1 MNPTIL
7 IVDDEQH
14 ILNSINRTLRH
25 DYNVILSLDGK
36 SALQVLREQEVAA
49 ILADQRMP
57 GLSGSEFF
65 RQAIKIQPDTTRVLI
80 TGYADIEAVIQAV
93 NDGQIYYYIEKPW
106 EPEDLK
112 LVMTRAVERYQLIKK
127 NKELLH
133 ELEIA
138 NQQLS
143 NENIVLKKDVEQKY
157 NFSNIIG
164 ESKAMQDVY
173 DLMKKVI
180 PTDTTV
186 YISGETGTG
195 KELVARAIHFNGPR
209 KDKLF
214 AAQNCAALP
223 DTLLESALFGHKK
236 GSFTDATAD
245 KKGLFEVA
253 DGGTVFLDE
262 LSDTSPALQQRLLRV
277 IQEGEFQAV
286 GSNKTIKVDV
296 RILSA
301 TNKDL
306 LSLVQAGKFREDLYY
321 RLNVFPIRVPP
332 LRERM
337 DDIPLLANYFLNKY
351 MIQAGKDING
361 FSEDSLQYLLS
372 NKYPGNVRE
381 LENIIQRAVILAGN
395 EQTLSLNHLQTEWE
409 ATLRSAMS
417 GKPTIKI
424 QDDLQSDL
432 KISSLPELV
441 VEFEKK
447 YISQALESNQ
457 GNISKTAR
465 DLGLSRAGLYKK
477 LKRYKL
483 E

>member
-36 SALQVLREQEVAA
+36 SALQVLREQEVSV

-57 GLSGSEFF
+57 GLTGSEFF
-65 RQAIKIQPDTTRVLI
+65 REAIKIQPDTTRVLI
-80 TGYADIEAVIQAV
+80 TGYSDIEAVVQAV

-106 EPEDLK
+106 EPEDLI
-112 LVMTRAVERYQLIKK
+112 LIMTRAVERYQLIKE
-127 NKELLH
+127 NKVLLH
-133 ELEIA
+133 ELEVA

-143 NENIVLKKDVEQKY
+143 NENIVLKKDIEQKY

-164 ESKAMQDVY
+164 ESRAIKNVY

-180 PTDTTV
+180 PTDITV

-195 KELVARAIHFNGPR
+195 KELIARAIHFNGPR
-209 KDKLF
+209 KDKIF

-236 GSFTDATAD
+236 GSFTDATSD

-277 IQEGEFQAV
+277 IQEGEFQSV
-286 GSNKTIKVDV
+286 GSNKTLKVNV

-301 TNKDL
+301 TNQDL
-306 LSLVQAGKFREDLYY
+306 MQLVQQGKFREDLYY
-321 RLNVFPIRVPP
+321 RINVFPIVVPP
-332 LRERM
+332 LRERI

-351 MIQAGKDING
+351 MIQSGKNIIG
-361 FSEDSLQYLLS
+361 FSEDAIQYLLTI
-372 NKYPGNVRE
+372 KYPGNVRE
-381 LENIIQRAVILAGN
+381 LENMIQRAVVLAEN
-395 EQTLSLNHLQTEWE
+395 EQILSLNHLQTEWE
-409 ATLRSAMS
+409 GSRS
-417 GKPTIKI
+417 TIRTI
-424 QDDLQSDL
+424 TDLQPDIKL
-432 KISSLPELV
+432 SSLPKLV
-441 VEFEKK
+441 EEFEKK
-447 YISQALESNQ
+447 YISQSLELNR
-457 GNISKTAR
+457 GNISKTAT

-477 LKRYKL
+477 LKRYNL
-483 E
+483 S

>member
-321 RLNVFPIRVPP
+321 RINVFPIVVPP

-351 MIQAGKDING
+351 MIQAGKDIDG

-381 LENIIQRAVILAGN
+381 LENMIQRAVILAGN

-483 E
+483 D

>member
-7 IVDDEQH
+7 IVDDEQY

-25 DYNVILSLDGK
+25 DYNVILALDGK
-36 SALQVLREQEVAA
+36 SALQVLREQEVSA

-57 GLSGSEFF
+57 GLTGSEFF
-65 RQAIKIQPDTTRVLI
+65 REAIKIQPDTTRVLI
-80 TGYADIEAVIQAV
+80 TGYSDIEAVVQAV
-93 NDGQIYYYIEKPW
+93 NDGQIFYYIEKPW

-112 LVMTRAVERYQLIKK
+112 LVMTRAVERYQLIQK

-164 ESKAMQDVY
+164 ESKAMTDVY

-180 PTDTTV
+180 PTDITV

-195 KELVARAIHFNGPR
+195 KELIARAIHFNGPR
-209 KDKLF
+209 KDKIF

-236 GSFTDATAD
+236 GSFTDAISD

-277 IQEGEFQAV
+277 IQEGEFQSV
-286 GSNKTIKVDV
+286 GSNRTLKVDV

-301 TNKDL
+301 TNQDL
-306 LSLVQAGKFREDLYY
+306 LHLVQQGKFREDLYY
-321 RLNVFPIRVPP
+321 RINVFPIHVPP
-332 LRERM
+332 LRERI
-337 DDIPLLANYFLNKY
+337 DDIPLLATYFLNKY
-351 MIQAGKDING
+351 MIQAGKNIRG
-361 FSEDSLQYLLS
+361 FSKDALKYLLS
-372 NKYPGNVRE
+372 NKFPGNVRE
-381 LENIIQRAVILAGN
+381 LENMIQRAVILAGN
-395 EQTLSLNHLQTEWE
+395 EQTLSLSHLQTEWE
-409 ATLRSAMS
+409 VS
-417 GKPTIKI
+417 KPTIRTIIDLRSDI
-424 QDDLQSDL
+424 QL
-432 KISSLPELV
+432 SSLPKLV
-441 VEFEKK
+441 EEFEKK
-447 YISQALESNQ
+447 YISQSLESNQ
-457 GNISKTAR
+457 GNISKTAIE
-465 DLGLSRAGLYKK
+465 LGLSRAGLYKK

-483 E
+483 D

>member
-321 RLNVFPIRVPP
+321 RINVFPIVVPP

-351 MIQAGKDING
+351 MIQAGKDIDG

-409 ATLRSAMS
+409 RSQQ
-417 GKPTIKI
+417 TIGAI
-424 QDDLQSDL
+424 TDLQTDL
-432 KISSLPELV
+432 KISSLPKLV
-441 VEFEKK
+441 IEFEKK

-483 E
+483 D

>member
-7 IVDDEQH
+7 IVDDEQY

-25 DYNVILSLDGK
+25 DYNVILALDGK
-36 SALQVLREQEVAA
+36 SALQVLREQEVSA

-57 GLSGSEFF
+57 GLTGSEFF
-65 RQAIKIQPDTTRVLI
+65 REAIKIQPDTTRVLI
-80 TGYADIEAVIQAV
+80 TGYSDIEAVVQAV
-93 NDGQIYYYIEKPW
+93 NDGQIFYYIEKPW
-106 EPEDLK
+106 EPEELK
-112 LVMTRAVERYQLIKK
+112 LVMTRAVEHYQLIKK

-164 ESKAMQDVY
+164 ESKAMTDVY

-180 PTDTTV
+180 PTDITV

-195 KELVARAIHFNGPR
+195 KELIARAIHFNGPR
-209 KDKLF
+209 KDKIF

-236 GSFTDATAD
+236 GSFTDAISD

-277 IQEGEFQAV
+277 IQEGEFQSV
-286 GSNKTIKVDV
+286 GSNRTLKVDV

-301 TNKDL
+301 TNQDL
-306 LSLVQAGKFREDLYY
+306 LHLVQQGKFREDLYY
-321 RLNVFPIRVPP
+321 RINVFPIHVPP
-332 LRERM
+332 LRERV

-351 MIQAGKDING
+351 MIQAGKEING
-361 FSEDSLQYLLS
+361 FSKDALKYLLS
-372 NKYPGNVRE
+372 NKFPGNVRE

-395 EQTLSLNHLQTEWE
+395 EQTLSLSHLQTEWE
-409 ATLRSAMS
+409 VS
-417 GKPTIKI
+417 KPTIRTIIDLRSDI
-424 QDDLQSDL
+424 QL
-432 KISSLPELV
+432 SSLPKLV
-441 VEFEKK
+441 EEFEKK
-447 YISQALESNQ
+447 YISQSLESNQ
-457 GNISKTAR
+457 GNISKTAIE
-465 DLGLSRAGLYKK
+465 LGLSRAGLYKK

-483 E
+483 D

>member
-14 ILNSINRTLRH
+14 VLNSINRTLRH

-36 SALQVLREQEVAA
+36 SALQILREQEVSA

-57 GLSGSEFF
+57 GLTGSEFF
-65 RQAIKIQPDTTRVLI
+65 REAIKIQPDTTRVLI
-80 TGYADIEAVIQAV
+80 TGYADIGAVIQSV

-106 EPEDLK
+106 EPDDLK
-112 LVMTRAVERYQLIKK
+112 LIMAGAVERYQLIKK

-133 ELEIA
+133 KIEIA
-138 NQQLS
+138 NQRLS
-143 NENIVLKKDVEQKY
+143 SENIVLKKDVEQKY

-164 ESKAMQDVY
+164 ESKAMHEVY
-173 DLMKKVI
+173 DLMRKVI

-195 KELVARAIHFNGPR
+195 KELIARAIHFNGPR
-209 KDKLF
+209 KDKIF

-236 GSFTDATAD
+236 GSFTDATSD

-253 DGGTVFLDE
+253 NGGTVFLDE

-277 IQEGEFQAV
+277 IQEGEFQPV
-286 GSNKTIKVDV
+286 GSNQTIRVDV

-301 TNKDL
+301 TNRDL
-306 LSLVQAGKFREDLYY
+306 LKLVQQGKFREDLYY
-321 RLNVFPIRVPP
+321 RMNVFPIHVP
-332 LRERM
+332 LLKDRI
-337 DDIPLLANYFLNKY
+337 DDIPLLVNYFLNKY
-351 MIQAGKDING
+351 MLQAGKKING
-361 FSEDSLQYLLS
+361 FSEDALKYLLS
-372 NKYPGNVRE
+372 IEYPGNVRE
-381 LENIIQRAVILAGN
+381 LENVIQRAVILAGN
-395 EQTLSLNHLQTEWE
+395 DESLSINHLQTDWDG
-409 ATLRSAMS
+409 S
-417 GKPTIKI
+417 KPTWGTITN
-424 QDDLQSDL
+424 LHSDIEEL
-432 KISSLPELV
+432 TLPQLV
-441 VEFEKK
+441 EEFEIK
-447 YISQALESNQ
+447 YISNVLKSNH

-477 LKRYKL
+477 LKRYKID
-483 E
+483 

>member
-14 ILNSINRTLRH
+14 ILNSINRTLRQE
-25 DYNVILSLDGK
+25 YNVILSLDGK
-36 SALQVLREQEVAA
+36 SALQILREQEVSV
-49 ILADQRMP
+49 IIADQRMP
-57 GLSGSEFF
+57 GLTGSEYF
-65 RQAIKIQPDTTRVLI
+65 REAKKIQPDTTRILL
-80 TGYADIEAVIQAV
+80 TGYADIQAVIQAV
-93 NDGQIYYYIEKPW
+93 NDGQIFYYIEKPW
-106 EPEDLK
+106 EPDDLK
-112 LVMTRAVERYQLIKK
+112 LIIARAVERYQLIKK

-164 ESKAMQDVY
+164 ESKAMKDVY

-195 KELVARAIHFNGPR
+195 KELIARAIHFNGPR
-209 KDKLF
+209 KDKIF

-236 GSFTDATAD
+236 GSFTDATSD

-277 IQEGEFQAV
+277 IQEGEFQPV
-286 GSNKTIKVDV
+286 GSNQTIKVDV

-301 TNKDL
+301 TNRDL
-306 LSLVQAGKFREDLYY
+306 LKLVQQGKFREDLYY
-321 RLNVFPIRVPP
+321 RINVFPIIVPP
-332 LRERM
+332 LRQRI

-351 MIQAGKDING
+351 MLQAGKNISG
-361 FSEDSLQYLLS
+361 FSEDALKYLLS

-381 LENIIQRAVILAGN
+381 LENMIQRAVILTGN
-395 EQTLSLNHLQTEWE
+395 DEVLSINHLQTEWN
-409 ATLRSAMS
+409 SS
-417 GKPTIKI
+417 KPTTSIT
-424 QDDLQSDL
+424 DTELDL
-432 KISSLPELV
+432 KYSSLPKLV
-441 VEFEKK
+441 EEIEIE
-447 YISQALESNQ
+447 YISKALGSNK
-457 GNISKTAR
+457 GNISKTAK

-477 LKRYKL
+477 LKRYNL
-483 E
+483 N

>member
-14 ILNSINRTLRH
+14 ILNSINRTLRY

-321 RLNVFPIRVPP
+321 RINVFPIVVPP

-351 MIQAGKDING
+351 MIQAGKDIDG

-381 LENIIQRAVILAGN
+381 LENMIQRAVILAGN

-483 E
+483 D

>member
-7 IVDDEQH
+7 VVDDEQNV
-14 ILNSINRTLRH
+14 LNSINRTLRH

-36 SALQVLREQEVAA
+36 SALQVLREQAVSA

-57 GLSGSEFF
+57 GLTGSEFF
-65 RQAIKIQPDTTRVLI
+65 REAIKIQPDTARVLI
-80 TGYADIEAVIQAV
+80 TGYSDIEAVIQAV

-112 LVMTRAVERYQLIKK
+112 LVMTRAVERYQLIKE
-127 NKELLH
+127 NKKLLH
-133 ELEIA
+133 ELEVA

-143 NENIVLKKDVEQKY
+143 NENIVLKEDIEQKY

-164 ESKAMQDVY
+164 ESRAMKDVY

-195 KELVARAIHFNGPR
+195 KELIARAIHFNGPR
-209 KDKLF
+209 KNKIF

-223 DTLLESALFGHKK
+223 DTLLESTLFGHKK

-277 IQEGEFQAV
+277 IQEGEFQSV
-286 GSNKTIKVDV
+286 GSNKTLKVDV

-306 LSLVQAGKFREDLYY
+306 LYLVQQGKFREDLYY
-321 RLNVFPIRVPP
+321 RINVFPIHVPP

-337 DDIPLLANYFLNKY
+337 DDISLLANYFLNKY
-351 MIQAGKDING
+351 MIQAGKEIKG
-361 FSEDSLQYLLS
+361 FSEDALQYLLS

-381 LENIIQRAVILAGN
+381 LENMIQRAVILAGN
-395 EQTLSLNHLQTEWE
+395 EQTLSLSHLQTEWK
-409 ATLRSAMS
+409 ASQPTVKTMTDLRSD
-417 GKPTIKI
+417 I
-424 QDDLQSDL
+424 QL
-432 KISSLPELV
+432 SSLPKLVEEL
-441 VEFEKK
+441 EKK
-447 YISQALESNQ
+447 YISISLESNQ
-457 GNISKTAR
+457 GNISKTAIE
-465 DLGLSRAGLYKK
+465 LGLSRAGLYKK
-477 LKRYKL
+477 LKRYNL
-483 E
+483 D

>member
-14 ILNSINRTLRH
+14 ILNSINRTLQH

-321 RLNVFPIRVPP
+321 RINVFPIVVPP

-337 DDIPLLANYFLNKY
+337 DDIPLLSNYFLNKY
-351 MIQAGKDING
+351 MIQAGKDIDG

-409 ATLRSAMS
+409 ATVRFAMS

-432 KISSLPELV
+432 KLSSLPKLV

-483 E
+483 D

>member
-409 ATLRSAMS
+409 ATLRSATS

-432 KISSLPELV
+432 KLSSLPKLV

-447 YISQALESNQ
+447 YISQALKSNQ

>member
-36 SALQVLREQEVAA
+36 SALQVLREQKVSA

-57 GLSGSEFF
+57 GLTGSEFF
-65 RQAIKIQPDTTRVLI
+65 REAIKIQPDTTRVLL
-80 TGYADIEAVIQAV
+80 TGYADIEAVIQAI
-93 NDGQIYYYIEKPW
+93 NGGQIFYYIEKPW
-106 EPEDLK
+106 EPDDLK
-112 LVMTRAVERYQLIKK
+112 LIITRAVERYQLIKK

-133 ELEIA
+133 ELEIV

-143 NENIVLKKDVEQKY
+143 NENLVLKRDVEQKY

-164 ESKAMQDVY
+164 ESKAMRDVY
-173 DLMKKVI
+173 DLMRKVI

-195 KELVARAIHFNGPR
+195 KELIARAIHYNGPR
-209 KDKLF
+209 KDNIF

-236 GSFTDATAD
+236 GAFTDASSD

-277 IQEGEFQAV
+277 IQEGEFQPV
-286 GSNKTIKVDV
+286 GSNKTIKVNV

-301 TNKDL
+301 TNRDL
-306 LSLVQAGKFREDLYY
+306 LHLVQQGKFREDLFY
-321 RLNVFPIRVPP
+321 RVNVFPIHIPP
-332 LRERM
+332 LRERI
-337 DDIPLLANYFLNKY
+337 DDIPLLSSFFLNKY
-351 MIQAGKDING
+351 MVQAGKEIDG
-361 FSEDSLQYLLS
+361 FSDDALQYLLS

-381 LENIIQRAVILAGN
+381 LENIIQRAVILSGN
-395 EQTLSLNHLQTEWE
+395 EQTLSINHLQTEWN
-409 ATLRSAMS
+409 
-417 GKPTIKI
+417 GKQPTIGVI
-424 QDDLQSDL
+424 TDFQSD
-432 KISSLPELV
+432 INSSSLPKLV
-441 VEFEKK
+441 EEFEKK
-447 YISQALESNQ
+447 YILHSLESNQ
-457 GNISKTAR
+457 GNISKTAT

-477 LKRYKL
+477 LKRYNL
-483 E
+483 N

>member
-14 ILNSINRTLRH
+14 VLNSINRTLRH
-25 DYNVILSLDGK
+25 DYNVILSLDGN
-36 SALQVLREQEVAA
+36 SALQVLREQEISA

-57 GLSGSEFF
+57 GLSGSNFF
-65 RQAIKIQPDTTRVLI
+65 REVIKIQPDTTRVLI
-80 TGYADIEAVIQAV
+80 TGYSDIEAVVQAV
-93 NDGQIYYYIEKPW
+93 NDGQIFYYLEKPW

-112 LVMTRAVERYQLIKK
+112 LIMKRAVERYQLIKN
-127 NKELLH
+127 NKELLQK
-133 ELEIA
+133 LEVV

-143 NENIVLKKDVEQKY
+143 NENILLKRDVKQKY

-173 DLMKKVI
+173 DLMRKVI

-195 KELVARAIHFNGPR
+195 KELIARAIHFNGPR
-209 KDKLF
+209 KDKIF

-236 GSFTDATAD
+236 GAFTDATSD

-253 DGGTVFLDE
+253 DEGTVFLDE

-277 IQEGEFQAV
+277 IQEGEFQSV
-286 GSNKTIKVDV
+286 GSNETINVNV

-301 TNKDL
+301 TNRDL
-306 LSLVQAGKFREDLYY
+306 RHLVQQGKFREDLYY
-321 RLNVFPIRVPP
+321 RINVFPINLPP

-337 DDIPLLANYFLNKY
+337 GDIALLANYFLNKY
-351 MIQAGKDING
+351 MIQAGKEIKG
-361 FSEDSLQYLLS
+361 FSEDALQYLLS

-381 LENIIQRAVILAGN
+381 LENIVQRAVILAGN
-395 EQTLSLNHLQTEWE
+395 DEFLSINHLQTRWDVNQS
-409 ATLRSAMS
+409 T
-417 GKPTIKI
+417 GGTITES
-424 QDDLQSDL
+424 QTDLQFD
-432 KISSLPELV
+432 SLPRLV
-441 VEFEKK
+441 EEIEKK
-447 YISQALESNQ
+447 YISRSLELNQ
-457 GNISKTAR
+457 GNISKTAL
-465 DLGLSRAGLYKK
+465 DIGLSRAGLYKK
-477 LKRYKL
+477 LKRYNL
-483 E
+483 N

>member
-14 ILNSINRTLRH
+14 VLNSINRTLKH
-25 DYNVILSLDGK
+25 EYNIILSLDGK
-36 SALQVLREQEVAA
+36 SALQALREQEVSA

-57 GLSGSEFF
+57 GLTGSEFF
-65 RQAIKIQPDTTRVLI
+65 REAIAIQPDTTRVLI
-80 TGYADIEAVIQAV
+80 TGYSDIEAVVQAI

-106 EPEDLK
+106 EPEDLILIMK
-112 LVMTRAVERYQLIKK
+112 RAVERYQLIKK

-143 NENIVLKKDVEQKY
+143 NENLVLKKDIEQKY

-164 ESKAMQDVY
+164 ESIAIKDVY
-173 DLMKKVI
+173 DLMRKII

-195 KELVARAIHFNGPR
+195 KELIARAIHFNGPR
-209 KDKLF
+209 KDKIF

-236 GSFTDATAD
+236 GSFTDATSD

-277 IQEGEFQAV
+277 IQEGEFRPV
-286 GSNKTIKVDV
+286 GSNKTITVNV

-301 TNKDL
+301 TNRDL
-306 LSLVQAGKFREDLYY
+306 LHLVQQGKFREDLYY
-321 RLNVFPIRVPP
+321 RINVFPIHVPS

-337 DDIPLLANYFLNKY
+337 DDVPLLANYFLNKY
-351 MIQAGKDING
+351 MVQAGKEING
-361 FSEDSLQYLLS
+361 FSKDALQYLLS
-372 NKYPGNVRE
+372 YKYPGNIRE
-381 LENIIQRAVILAGN
+381 LENMIQRAVILAGD
-395 EQTLSLNHLQTEWE
+395 EQMLSLNHLQTEWE
-409 ATLRSAMS
+409 GSRPAIR
-417 GKPTIKI
+417 TITDFQPYIKF
-424 QDDLQSDL
+424 
-432 KISSLPELV
+432 SSLPKLV
-441 VEFEKK
+441 EEFEKK
-447 YISQALESNQ
+447 YISQSLELNR
-457 GNISKTAR
+457 GNISKTAIE
-465 DLGLSRAGLYKK
+465 LGLSRAGLYKK
-477 LKRYKL
+477 LKRYNID
-483 E
+483 

>member
-14 ILNSINRTLRH
+14 VLNSINRTLRR
-25 DYNVILSLDGK
+25 DYNIILSLDGK
-36 SALQVLREQEVAA
+36 SALQILREQEVSA

-57 GLSGSEFF
+57 GLTGSEFF
-65 RQAIKIQPDTTRVLI
+65 HEAIKIQPDTTRVLI
-80 TGYADIEAVIQAV
+80 TGYADIEAVIQSV
-93 NDGQIYYYIEKPW
+93 NDGKIFYYVEKPW

-112 LVMTRAVERYQLIKK
+112 LVMTRAVERYQLIKH

-133 ELEIA
+133 KLEIA

-143 NENIVLKKDVEQKY
+143 SENIVLKRDVEQNY

-173 DLMKKVI
+173 DLMRKVI

-195 KELVARAIHFNGPR
+195 KELIARAIHFNGPR
-209 KDKLF
+209 KEKIF

-236 GSFTDATAD
+236 GSFTDATSD
-245 KKGLFEVA
+245 KRGLFEVA
-253 DGGTVFLDE
+253 NGGTVFLDE

-277 IQEGEFQAV
+277 IQEGEFQPV
-286 GSNKTIKVDV
+286 GSNNTANVDV

-301 TNKDL
+301 TNRDL
-306 LSLVQAGKFREDLYY
+306 LKLVQQGKFREDLYY
-321 RLNVFPIRVPP
+321 RINVFPIHVP
-332 LRERM
+332 LLKDRM
-337 DDIPLLANYFLNKY
+337 DDIPLLADYFLNKY
-351 MIQAGKDING
+351 MLQAGKEING
-361 FSEDSLQYLLS
+361 FSGDALKYLLS
-372 NKYPGNVRE
+372 INYPGNVRE

-395 EQTLSLNHLQTEWE
+395 EQTLSINHLQTEWE
-409 ATLRSAMS
+409 ASKPMITLQ
-417 GKPTIKI
+417 TN
-424 QDDLQSDL
+424 LQSDIE
-432 KISSLPELV
+432 KSTLPKLV
-441 VEFEKK
+441 EEFEIK
-447 YISQALESNQ
+447 YITQVLESNH
-457 GNISKTAR
+457 GNISKTAK

-477 LKRYKL
+477 LKRYKIN
-483 E
+483 

>member
-1 MNPTIL
+1 MMNPTIL

-14 ILNSINRTLRH
+14 VLNSINRTLRH
-25 DYNVILSLDGK
+25 DYNIILSLDGK
-36 SALQVLREQEVAA
+36 SALQVLREQEVSA

-57 GLSGSEFF
+57 GLSGSGFF
-65 RQAIKIQPDTTRVLI
+65 REAIKIQSDATRVLI
-80 TGYADIEAVIQAV
+80 TGYADIEAVIQSV

-106 EPEDLK
+106 EPDDLK
-112 LVMTRAVERYQLIKK
+112 LVMKRAVERYQLIKE

-143 NENIVLKKDVEQKY
+143 SENIVLKRDVEQKY

-164 ESKAMQDVY
+164 ESKAMQDMY

-195 KELVARAIHFNGPR
+195 KELIARAIHFNGPR
-209 KDKLF
+209 KDKIF

-236 GSFTDATAD
+236 GSFTDATSD

-277 IQEGEFQAV
+277 IQEGEFQPV
-286 GSNKTIKVDV
+286 GSNQTIKVDV

-301 TNKDL
+301 TNRDL
-306 LSLVQAGKFREDLYY
+306 LKLVQQGKFREDLYY
-321 RLNVFPIRVPP
+321 RINVFPIHVP
-332 LRERM
+332 LLMDRI

-351 MIQAGKDING
+351 MIQAGKEIDG
-361 FSEDSLQYLLS
+361 FSEDALKYLLS

-381 LENIIQRAVILAGN
+381 LENMIQRAVILAGN
-395 EQTLSLNHLQTEWE
+395 DEVLSINHLQTEWV
-409 ATLRSAMS
+409 RSL
-417 GKPTIKI
+417 PITNDIPDI
-424 QDDLQSDL
+424 ESDL
-432 KISSLPELV
+432 KNSSLPKLV
-441 VEFEKK
+441 EEFEIE
-447 YISQALESNQ
+447 YIAKMLGLNK
-457 GNISKTAR
+457 GNISKTAK

-477 LKRYKL
+477 LKRYNID
-483 E
+483 

>member
-321 RLNVFPIRVPP
+321 RINVFPIVVPP

-351 MIQAGKDING
+351 MIQAGKDIDG

-409 ATLRSAMS
+409 GSQ
-417 GKPTIKI
+417 PTIGAI
-424 QDDLQSDL
+424 TDLQSE
-432 KISSLPELV
+432 IQSSSLPKLV
-441 VEFEKK
+441 IEFEKK
-447 YISQALESNQ
+447 YISQALKSNQ

>member
-25 DYNVILSLDGK
+25 DYNVILALDGK
-36 SALQVLREQEVAA
+36 SALQVLREQEVSA

-57 GLSGSEFF
+57 GLTGSEFF
-65 RQAIKIQPDTTRVLI
+65 REAIKIQPDTTRVLI
-80 TGYADIEAVIQAV
+80 TGYSDIEAVVQAV
-93 NDGQIYYYIEKPW
+93 NDGQIFYYIEKPW

-164 ESKAMQDVY
+164 ESKAMKDVY

-180 PTDTTV
+180 PTDITV

-195 KELVARAIHFNGPR
+195 KELIARAIHFNGPR
-209 KDKLF
+209 KDKIF

-236 GSFTDATAD
+236 GSFTDAISD

-277 IQEGEFQAV
+277 IQEGEFQSV
-286 GSNKTIKVDV
+286 GSNRTLKVDV

-301 TNKDL
+301 TNQDL
-306 LSLVQAGKFREDLYY
+306 LHLVQQGKFREDLYY
-321 RLNVFPIRVPP
+321 RINVFPIHVPP
-332 LRERM
+332 LRERV

-351 MIQAGKDING
+351 MIQAGKEING
-361 FSEDSLQYLLS
+361 FSEDALKYLLS
-372 NKYPGNVRE
+372 NKFPGNVRE
-381 LENIIQRAVILAGN
+381 LENMIQRAVILSGN
-395 EQTLSLNHLQTEWE
+395 EQTLSLSHLQTEWE
-409 ATLRSAMS
+409 VS
-417 GKPTIKI
+417 KPTIRTIIDLRSDI
-424 QDDLQSDL
+424 QL
-432 KISSLPELV
+432 SSLPKLV
-441 VEFEKK
+441 EEFEKK
-447 YISQALESNQ
+447 YISQSLESNQ
-457 GNISKTAR
+457 GNISKTAIE
-465 DLGLSRAGLYKK
+465 LGLSRAGLYKK

-483 E
+483 D

>member
-7 IVDDEQH
+7 VVDDEQNV
-14 ILNSINRTLRH
+14 LNSINRTLRQ
-25 DYNVILSLDGK
+25 DYNVILSLDGN
-36 SALQVLREQEVAA
+36 SALQVLREQEVSA

-57 GLSGSEFF
+57 GLTGSEFF
-65 RQAIKIQPDTTRVLI
+65 HEAIKIQPDTARVLI
-80 TGYADIEAVIQAV
+80 TGYSDIEAVIQAV

-127 NKELLH
+127 NNELLR

-143 NENIVLKKDVEQKY
+143 NENIVLKKDIEQKY

-164 ESKAMQDVY
+164 ESKAMQEVY

-195 KELVARAIHFNGPR
+195 KELIARAIHFNGPR
-209 KDKLF
+209 KNKIF

-236 GSFTDATAD
+236 GSFTDAVAD

-253 DGGTVFLDE
+253 DGGTVLLDE

-277 IQEGEFQAV
+277 IQEGEFQSV
-286 GSNKTIKVDV
+286 GSNKTLKVDV

-306 LSLVQAGKFREDLYY
+306 LHLVQQGKFREDLYY
-321 RLNVFPIRVPP
+321 RINVFPIHVPP

-337 DDIPLLANYFLNKY
+337 NDIFLLANYFLNKY
-351 MIQAGKDING
+351 MLQAGKEING
-361 FSEDSLQYLLS
+361 FSEDALQYLLS
-372 NKYPGNVRE
+372 YKYPGNVRE
-381 LENIIQRAVILAGN
+381 LENMIQRAVILAGN
-395 EQTLSLNHLQTEWE
+395 EQTLSLSHLQTEWG
-409 ATLRSAMS
+409 L
-417 GKPTIKI
+417 GQPTIKTITDLRSDI
-424 QDDLQSDL
+424 QL
-432 KISSLPELV
+432 SSLRKLV
-441 VEFEKK
+441 EEFEKK
-447 YISQALESNQ
+447 YISQSLESNQ
-457 GNISKTAR
+457 GNISKTAIE
-465 DLGLSRAGLYKK
+465 LGLSRAGLYKK
-477 LKRYKL
+477 LKRYNL
-483 E
+483 D

>member
-14 ILNSINRTLRH
+14 VLNSINRTLKH
-25 DYNVILSLDGK
+25 EYNVILSLEGK
-36 SALQVLREQEVAA
+36 SALQVLREQEVST

-57 GLSGSEFF
+57 GLTGSDFLSEA
-65 RQAIKIQPDTTRVLI
+65 RKIQPDTTRVLI
-80 TGYADIEAVIQAV
+80 TGYSDIEAVIQAV
-93 NDGQIYYYIEKPW
+93 NDGQIFYYIEKPW
-106 EPEDLK
+106 EPETLK

-133 ELEIA
+133 ELETA
-138 NQQLS
+138 NQLLS
-143 NENIVLKKDVEQKY
+143 NENIILKKDVEQKY

-195 KELVARAIHFNGPR
+195 KELIARAIHFNGPR
-209 KDKLF
+209 QGKIF

-223 DTLLESALFGHKK
+223 DTLLESALFGHKR
-236 GSFTDATAD
+236 GSFTDATSN

-277 IQEGEFQAV
+277 IQEGEFQPV
-286 GSNKTIKVDV
+286 GSNETIKVNV

-306 LSLVQAGKFREDLYY
+306 LHLVQQGKFREDLYY
-321 RLNVFPIRVPP
+321 RINVFPIRVPP
-332 LRERM
+332 LRDRR
-337 DDIPLLANYFLNKY
+337 DDILLLANYFLNKY
-351 MIQAGKDING
+351 MIQAGIEING
-361 FSEDSLQYLLS
+361 FSDDALKFLLS

-381 LENIIQRAVILAGN
+381 LENMIQRAVILAGN
-395 EQTLSLNHLQTEWE
+395 EQTLSLNHLQTDWDE
-409 ATLRSAMS
+409 
-417 GKPTIKI
+417 GKSIVNTIP
-424 QDDLQSDL
+424 DFQSD
-432 KISSLPELV
+432 IQSSSLPKLV
-441 VEFEKK
+441 EEFEKK
-447 YISQALESNQ
+447 YILQSLESNK
-457 GNISKTAR
+457 GNISKTANK
-465 DLGLSRAGLYKK
+465 LGLSRTGLYKK
-477 LKRYKL
+477 LKRYNL
-483 E
+483 T